1 MRSAF
6 AEGIAWGD
14 AKQQLFAAID
24 AEIAPLRERYNA
36 LMADPARIEAILQA
50 GAVKARAIAT
60 PLLRELRQ
68 AVGLRNLGSVS
79 PTQMDAAV
87 EKAALPVF
95 KQYREKDGC
104 FHFKLVAADGRELL
118 VSIGHA
124 SPHEAGQI
132 VARLKQ
138 EGGASL
144 HHIAGAGLH
153 LGEILVG
160 RLAAD
165 AALEQVIEALAA
177 FAEEGV

>member
-1 MRSAF
+1 
-6 AEGIAWGD
+6 
-14 AKQQLFAAID
+14 
-24 AEIAPLRERYNA
+24 
-36 LMADPARIEAILQA
+36 
-50 GAVKARAIAT
+50 
-60 PLLRELRQ
+60 
-68 AVGLRNLGSVS
+68 
-79 PTQMDAAV
+79 MDAAV

-165 AALEQVIEALAA
+165 AALEQVINALAA